1 MDQTSKLDDQ
11 DYVKQLKSEDFDVV
25 MQKLI
30 GEDKQ
35 RTPRYIQTWTMIKN
49 SRPKEELMVQAAFES
64 CAFKSALSC
73 VAGFGIGVIFGVFTA
88 SIDPMSTY
96 ATADAQPPSTRAYLK
111 EMRARS
117 MSYGKNFA
125 VVGMMFAGIEC
136 MVESYRGKCELAN
149 GTISGAIT
157 GGILG
162 FRAGP
167 QAGILGAAGFAAFS
181 TVIDYYLRGH

>member
-73 VAGFGIGVIFGVFTA
+73 VAGMQLVMVIKTL
-88 SIDPMSTY
+88 TCY
-96 ATADAQPPSTRAYLK
+96 
-111 EMRARS
+111 
-117 MSYGKNFA
+117 
-125 VVGMMFAGIEC
+125 
-136 MVESYRGKCELAN
+136 
-149 GTISGAIT
+149 
-157 GGILG
+157 
-162 FRAGP
+162 
-167 QAGILGAAGFAAFS
+167 
-181 TVIDYYLRGH
+181 DYNHLIMLQFNDKI